1 MKPYENQSSQNK
13 LSKNEF
19 VDEQNENKIVQ
30 SNALINNSIPIH
42 KLFENSNLQVLPSSS
57 YSILPEPI
65 EYSIIENLDEHSLNK
80 LKRKRTFSNS
90 NISCDA
96 LLSSVCLKEN
106 AASPPNWYE
115 ANLMFIKDMLAK
127 LNTNVLSTS
136 SNMKINNPKFL
147 LNDSKQEL
155 KILCETVKEKLENK
169 AYGCIDDLNI
179 DLNIIKET
187 YSINEIKNSAP
198 ISIQAESTQIS
209 CFKFDDDTQ
218 KLESIK
224 LENEDDFNAT
234 ATNKRI
240 RLLKMDL
247 TEKSLE
253 TTKSIMQPDT

>member
-1 MKPYENQSSQNK
+1 
-13 LSKNEF
+13 
-19 VDEQNENKIVQ
+19 
-30 SNALINNSIPIH
+30 
-42 KLFENSNLQVLPSSS
+42 
-57 YSILPEPI
+57 
-65 EYSIIENLDEHSLNK
+65 
-80 LKRKRTFSNS
+80 
-90 NISCDA
+90 
-96 LLSSVCLKEN
+96 
-106 AASPPNWYE
+106 
-115 ANLMFIKDMLAK
+115 
-127 LNTNVLSTS
+127 
-136 SNMKINNPKFL
+136 MKINNPKFL